1 MQAKSLPT
9 HPPFQMQD
17 TGFRMHPLKLDFGFR
32 ISDFGFFTHPPPG
45 TPREGRVHRRCLAFR
60 FAEAG
65 NRLCT
70 AFLRIGV
77 PGILSGRAM
86 KAQLL
91 EGCGL
96 PLPPESWFLNPGR
109 QLSYSF
115 LLNSH
120 KRMPAET
127 ERLSDS
133 TPSAIG
139 IATGSSTWDLVFA
152 RRPRS
157 SAPMQRIH
165 RCERRTS

>member
-1 MQAKSLPT
+1 MCASKKPAHPSALQDAGYRVQDVPT
-9 HPPFQMQD
+9 H
-17 TGFRMHPLKLDFGFR
+17 TGFR
-32 ISDFGFFTHPPPG
+32 ISDYSPTHQPRHRENGAFTRG
-45 TPREGRVHRRCLAFR
+45 CLASR
-60 FAEAG
+60 FAETG

-70 AFLRIGV
+70 AFPRIGV
-77 PGILSGRAM
+77 PGILSGRAT
-86 KAQLL
+86 KEQLF
-91 EGCGL
+91 EGCRW
-96 PLPPESWFLNPGR
+96 PLYPESWFLYPGR
-109 QLSYSF
+109 QLVYSF
-115 LLNSH
+115 LLSSH